1 MNDGRKAP
9 DNTSRDDSGGAFIVL
24 EGIDG
29 AGTTTQ
35 MSELARVLSARGLEV
50 HTTRE
55 PSDGPIGTLLRLF
68 LRGRVASPGGRP
80 GWEMMALLFAAD
92 RMDHVAA
99 EIEPVLQR
107 GGVVL
112 SDRYDAS
119 SIAYQ
124 SVSSESAAGEDAVAW
139 IRTLNRAARR
149 PDLVIVVDVSS
160 DEALARRTARGGAP
174 ELYERHELQTKLAA
188 FYRDLSKHMPNDRI
202 VVVSGEGTK
211 AEVTERLVRAVG
223 EALPR
228 LVSR

>member
-1 MNDGRKAP
+1 MTDIEHNDSSGSA
-9 DNTSRDDSGGAFIVL
+9 GGAFIVI

-35 MSELARVLSARGLEV
+35 MAEIARILSVRGREV

-55 PSDGPIGTLLRLF
+55 PSDGPIGSLLRLL
-68 LRGRVASPGGRP
+68 LRGRVASPAGAP
-80 GWEMMALLFAAD
+80 GWEMMSLLFAAD

-99 EIEPVLQR
+99 EIEPVLRR

-124 SVSSESAAGEDAVAW
+124 SVSSESSGSDAVAW
-139 IRTLNRAARR
+139 IKTLNRAARR
-149 PDLVIVVDVSS
+149 PDLVVVVDVSS
-160 DEALARRTARGGAP
+160 DVALARRSARGGTP
-174 ELYERHELQTKLAA
+174 ELYEKHELQTKLAA

-202 VVVSGEGTK
+202 VVVSGEGSK
-211 AEVTERLVRAVG
+211 AEVSERLMAAIDA
-223 EALPR
+223 ALPQLIAR
-228 LVSR
+228 